1 MKNQSNTFNRLEQFI
16 ADNPNFQDSPFFVGL
31 CDGDNYFD
39 LVMDGKESRMNREGW
54 NLIVTRKDLGL
65 YQKIKVIPTRGWKIG
80 DVKRHFGLEG
90 NINTLMP
97 KFQELC
103 EIVIGKDMEA

>member
-1 MKNQSNTFNRLEQFI
+1 MKNQSNTFDRLEQFI

-31 CDGDNYFD
+31 CDGDNSFD
-39 LVMDGKESRMNREGW
+39 LVMEGKESRMNREVW

-65 YQKIKVIPTRGWKIG
+65 YQKHKLIPTRGWKIG

-103 EIVIGKDMEA
+103 KIVIGKDMEA